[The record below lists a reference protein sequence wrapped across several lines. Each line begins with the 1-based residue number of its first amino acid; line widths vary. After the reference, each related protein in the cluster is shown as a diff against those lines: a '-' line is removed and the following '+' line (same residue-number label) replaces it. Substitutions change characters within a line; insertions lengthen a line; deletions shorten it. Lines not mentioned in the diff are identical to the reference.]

1 MPTSIFDSLPDLKAY
16 QADLKHRQKRYQRN
30 RQYYD
35 GSIYDRYRSSL
46 AALQSSQVQLYVGAR
61 QLYEGTRL
69 IFSPLPR
76 CVRVDVAKVPGAWD
90 LQLEASE
97 ATKNRVKAL
106 REQYDLERVYG
117 RLLTFAGVAGEGAL
131 LVAGNRQQPI
141 VNAYR
146 PDEAVRGTIGG
157 QPFGLIVKQAA
168 DASGKYEYGQLWTPG
183 EVRTYRDG
191 NQQGGV
197 QRNPWAPVVPLFM
210 GPFEEGED
218 GNGVPSFG
226 GVLEL
231 LDRVNEL
238 ASLTL
243 DVISRNAEPLIVA
256 TGVSSIERA
265 AGDDTLI
272 IPQSDANVYSID
284 PKLAIADTLAFIQ
297 DVRGEY
303 KNQLPQLHL
312 DRLTGASDLAYE
324 TVLTL
329 LMELGDHIIAVRNN
343 VDPLIES
350 VERLLLGDAPAD
362 YRLHRERAWMP
373 LTESQQLDLEAKRQ
387 SVEKAKREAQQPQQ
401 PKQPEEQAV

>member
-1 MPTSIFDSLPDLKAY
+1 M
-16 QADLKHRQKRYQRN
+16 
-30 RQYYD
+30 
-35 GSIYDRYRSSL
+35 
-46 AALQSSQVQLYVGAR
+46 
-61 QLYEGTRL
+61 
-69 IFSPLPR
+69 
-76 CVRVDVAKVPGAWD
+76 
-90 LQLEASE
+90 
-97 ATKNRVKAL
+97 
-106 REQYDLERVYG
+106 
-117 RLLTFAGVAGEGAL
+117 AGEGAL

-146 PDEAVRGTIGG
+146 PDEAVRGTISG

-243 DVISRNAEPLIVA
+243 DVISRNAEPLIA
-256 TGVSSIERA
+256 MTGVSSVERTDD
-265 AGDDTLI
+265 DDTII
-272 IPQSDANVYSID
+272 IPQPEAKVYTVD

-303 KNQLPQLHL
+303 KHQLPQLHL

-387 SVEKAKREAQQPQQ
+387 SVEKAKREAQQPQ
-401 PKQPEEQAV
+401 PQARRPVDPASA